1 MGKNT
6 HNKLGSTAGCVGSMA
21 GSRATRQG
29 GNEMSE
35 QEVLQEILATL
46 QRMEK
51 QQDDELRRQAKE
63 RSKALQPQ
71 RKLSRS
77 G

>member
-1 MGKNT
+1 
-6 HNKLGSTAGCVGSMA
+6 
-21 GSRATRQG
+21 
-29 GNEMSE
+29 MSE
-35 QEVLQEILATL
+35 QEILQEIMATL

-71 RKLSRS
+71 RKLS
-77 G
+77 GVTCG